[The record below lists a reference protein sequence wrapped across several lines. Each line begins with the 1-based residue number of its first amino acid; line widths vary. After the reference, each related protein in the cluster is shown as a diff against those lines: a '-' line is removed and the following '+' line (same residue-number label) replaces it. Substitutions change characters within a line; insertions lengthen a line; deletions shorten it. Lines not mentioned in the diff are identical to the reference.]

1 MYKDKRVLAVIPARK
16 GSKRL
21 PKKNIK
27 SLNGKPMILWSIEAA
42 LKSEFIDKI
51 IVSSDDN
58 SILDIARNSGVDAQ
72 LRPSN
77 LAMDKATTNEVLLDL
92 INNMS
97 DKFDLLVLLQP
108 TSPLRT
114 NKHIDDS
121 IKKLILNKVSS
132 VISVSECEHSVQW
145 SNTLPDDGNLDN
157 FIDKKIMNT
166 RSQDLK
172 KNYRLNGAI
181 YVVQIDKFLKNKD
194 LIIKKS
200 LAYIMPIEDSIDID
214 TKYDFICAEALMKS
228 GIYRE

>member
-1 MYKDKRVLAVIPARK
+1 MYKDNRVLAVIPARK

-27 SLNGKPMILWSIEAA
+27 SFNGKPMILWSIEAA
-42 LKSEFIDKI
+42 LKSDYIDKI

-92 INNMS
+92 FNNMS

-132 VISVSECEHSVQW
+132 VISVSECEHSAQW
-145 SNTLPDDGNLDN
+145 SNILPDDGNLDN